1 MKFIFGSID
10 TFPNGSMLNT
20 DVHPEGGERGRAEAL
35 ANKEAMMAKPP
46 ELSGSAQRILTS
58 GLQLSWQHL
67 RCLATD
73 AIDMDHLWLIDPEI
87 TRQVTA
93 LRLETDAQ
101 IHQTMAGASTQAA
114 KMLRS
119 RG

>member
-1 MKFIFGSID
+1 
-10 TFPNGSMLNT
+10 
-20 DVHPEGGERGRAEAL
+20 
-35 ANKEAMMAKPP
+35 MAKTPKRSP
-46 ELSGSAQRILTS
+46 AAERILTS
-58 GLQLSWQHL
+58 GLQLSWQHI

-73 AIDMDHLWLIDPEI
+73 AIDMDHLFAVDPEI

-101 IHQTMAGASTQAA
+101 IPQTMANAAGQAA
-114 KMLRS
+114 KLIKG

>member
-1 MKFIFGSID
+1 
-10 TFPNGSMLNT
+10 
-20 DVHPEGGERGRAEAL
+20 
-35 ANKEAMMAKPP
+35 MAKTP
-46 ELSGSAQRILTS
+46 ENSSAAERIQTS
-58 GLQLSWQHL
+58 GLQLSWQHI

-73 AIDMDHLWLIDPEI
+73 PIDMDHLFAVDPEA

-101 IHQTMAGASTQAA
+101 IHQTMATASGQAA
-114 KMLRS
+114 KLV

>member
-1 MKFIFGSID
+1 MGK
-10 TFPNGSMLNT
+10 TP
-20 DVHPEGGERGRAEAL
+20 
-35 ANKEAMMAKPP
+35 K
-46 ELSGSAQRILTS
+46 LSVAAQKIQTS
-58 GLQLSWQHL
+58 GLPLSLQHF

-73 AIDMDHLWLIDPEI
+73 PIDMDHLFAVDPEA

-101 IHQTMAGASTQAA
+101 IHQTMASAATQAA
-114 KMLRS
+114 KLLKT